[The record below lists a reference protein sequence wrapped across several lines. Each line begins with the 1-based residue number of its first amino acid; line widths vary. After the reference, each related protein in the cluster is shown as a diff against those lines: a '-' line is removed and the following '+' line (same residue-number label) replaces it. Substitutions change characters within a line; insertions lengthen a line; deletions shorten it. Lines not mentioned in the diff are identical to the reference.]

1 MDNNMFD
8 SYIESLFLA
17 ELFGLYLVIL
27 SLVFLSRA
35 DHYRTI
41 ILNTAE
47 DSYFHLLSRS
57 ISLFIGIILVLAHN
71 KWVMQPRVFVTIGC
85 WLFLLKAILW
95 LAAPEKMLYFL
106 RKLCAGRGFYYLA
119 VAFGVIGVML
129 IIRGFHFFLIK
140 AHGLSTLPSVLT
152 FSS

>member
-1 MDNNMFD
+1 MFD
-8 SYIESLFLA
+8 RYIESLFLA

-35 DHYRTI
+35 DHYRAI

-57 ISLFIGIILVLAHN
+57 ISLFIGIALVLGHN
-71 KWVMQPRVFVTIGC
+71 IWVMQPRVFVTIGC

-95 LAAPEKMLYFL
+95 LAAPEKMLYVL

-119 VAFGVIGVML
+119 VAFGVIGGVF
-129 IIRGFHFFLIK
+129 ITRGFHIFWVTV
-140 AHGLSTLPSVLT
+140 HSLSTLPSVLT
-152 FSS
+152 FSN

>member
-1 MDNNMFD
+1 MFD
-8 SYIESLFLA
+8 SHIESLFLV

-35 DHYRTI
+35 DHYRAI

-47 DSYFHLLSRS
+47 DSYFHLISRS
-57 ISLFIGIILVLAHN
+57 ISLFIGITLVLAHN
-71 KWVMQPRVFVTIGC
+71 IWVMQPRVFVTIGC

-119 VAFGVIGVML
+119 VAFGLIGVVF
-129 IIRGFHFFLIK
+129 ITRGFHIYWITV
-140 AHGLSTLPSVLT
+140 HNMSRLP
-152 FSS
+152 